1 MGGKSKKI
9 WFKIGL
15 VMIAGAGI
23 WFFTKPKEINV
34 ETAEARISDF
44 HERIESDGV
53 LRSKTR
59 IIVPAFA
66 AGEMGRVDLKVGE
79 SVKKGQT
86 ITTLLWDY
94 ERGPLRAPIS
104 GVVSKVFRES
114 AGPVQRG
121 DPIVEVIDPKRLEV
135 ATDVLTLDATRI
147 KVGNP
152 AVIRGWG
159 GEGAVP
165 ARVVRV
171 SKAGF
176 VKVSTLG
183 VEEERTEVVIELEP
197 KQKKEK
203 GEWGST
209 FHVDVEIEVNKL
221 SSELVIPVG
230 ALVRE
235 GEGWMVWKVV
245 KGRAIGT
252 PIQVRAISGGLAALA
267 PSKSE
272 LSEGLLAGDSVILYP
287 GDLIHQKM
295 RVTPKG
301 EPR

>member
-1 MGGKSKKI
+1 MLARSKKTC
-9 WFKIGL
+9 FRIGL
-15 VMIAGAGI
+15 VIVAGVAI
-23 WFFTKPKEINV
+23 WFFTKPKEIVV
-34 ETAEARISDF
+34 ETAEVRISDF
-44 HERIESDGV
+44 LERIESDGV

-66 AGEMGRVDLKVGE
+66 AGEMGRMDLKVGE
-79 SVKKGQT
+79 TVKKGQT

-94 ERGPLRAPIS
+94 ERGPLRAPIE
-104 GVVSKVFRES
+104 GVISKVFRES

-121 DPIVEVIDPKRLEV
+121 EPIVEVIDPRNLEI
-135 ATDVLTLDATRI
+135 ATEVLTLDATRI

-183 VEEERTEVVIELEP
+183 VEEERTEVVLEIESG
-197 KQKKEK
+197 QKDLRR
-203 GEWGST
+203 EWGST
-209 FHVDVEIEVNKL
+209 FHVDVEIEVSKL
-221 SSELVIPVG
+221 PSQLVIPVG
-230 ALVRE
+230 ALVRA

-245 KGRAIGT
+245 EGRAIGA
-252 PIQVRAISGGLAALA
+252 PIRVRAISGGLAALA

-272 LSEGLLAGDSVILYP
+272 LNEGLLAGDSVILYP
-287 GDLIHQKM
+287 GDLIHERM
-295 RVTPKG
+295 RVKSTAV
-301 EPR
+301 RR